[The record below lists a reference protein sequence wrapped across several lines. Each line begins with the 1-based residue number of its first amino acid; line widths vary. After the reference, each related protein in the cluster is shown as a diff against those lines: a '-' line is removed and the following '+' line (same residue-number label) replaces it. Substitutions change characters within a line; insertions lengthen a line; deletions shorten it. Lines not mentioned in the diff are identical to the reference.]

1 MPVPDRTDVLGGG
14 PFGLIVSTREGS
26 LPTTPHVT
34 PYPGLCRP
42 RAGRGKSRMRCQA
55 APLPGMIH
63 PGSRDPSHRS
73 ARGLPVRHRRPG
85 WPGGRGVF
93 LPPFLGRSVKSIPAL
108 RALPPT
114 ALQGG
119 GIGRSSVEC
128 GRHPESISSILGGVQ
143 YPGYPGAAAWLG
155 SSAGEGGGSLTL
167 RRGQCTKFARATNPG
182 QSPS

>member
-119 GIGRSSVEC
+119 YREK
-128 GRHPESISSILGGVQ
+128 LGGMRKAPRKHLVDPRRRAVPWIPRGCCLARQ
-143 YPGYPGAAAWLG
+143 LG
-155 SSAGEGGGSLTL
+155 RGGG
-167 RRGQCTKFARATNPG
+167 R
-182 QSPS
+182 